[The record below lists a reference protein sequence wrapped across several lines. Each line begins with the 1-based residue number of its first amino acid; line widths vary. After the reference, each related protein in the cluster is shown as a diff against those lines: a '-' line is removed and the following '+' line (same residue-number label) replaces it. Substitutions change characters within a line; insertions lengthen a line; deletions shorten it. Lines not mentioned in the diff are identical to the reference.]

1 MSLELTAPPV
11 EAPFEARARA
21 EPEGWRAELRLG
33 FARSGEKT
41 ILAERRHLGPL
52 QVQRPF
58 HPEGDRFCHVTV
70 LHPPGGV
77 VGGDELTLEVDV
89 AAHAHALITTP
100 AAGKFYRSR
109 GPRALQR
116 QVLRVEPHA
125 SLEWFPLENIVY
137 DGARVEIA
145 TRVELAPDA
154 SFLGWD
160 ITCFGRPAAGERFR
174 TGVFAQRF
182 EIFRAGRPLWLEHC
196 AVPGDGEI
204 LEAAWGLGGY
214 PVHGSFVCAGSFAE
228 GTAALRERLPAEVG
242 GDRFGVSWLGEVLVA
257 RYLGFRTEK
266 ARQWFEKIWRILRP
280 ELLGRAAVPPRIWKT

>member
-1 MSLELTAPPV
+1 M
-11 EAPFEARARA
+11 
-21 EPEGWRAELRLG
+21 
-33 FARSGEKT
+33 
-41 ILAERRHLGPL
+41 GPL

-58 HPEGDRFCHVTV
+58 YPEGARFCHVYV

-77 VGGDELTLEVDV
+77 VGGDELRLDVDV
-89 AAHAHALITTP
+89 AGHAHALVTTP
-100 AAGKFYRSR
+100 AAAKFYRSR
-109 GPRALQR
+109 GPRALQL

-145 TRVELAPDA
+145 TRVELAADA
-154 SFLGWD
+154 SFVGWE

-174 TGVFAQRF
+174 TGEWAQRF
-182 EIFRAGRPLWLEHC
+182 EIVRAGRPLWLERC
-196 AVPGDGEI
+196 AIRGDDEI

-228 GTAALRERLPAEVG
+228 GSAALKERLPAVQD

-266 ARQWFEKIWRILRP
+266 ARQCFEEIWGIVRP
-280 ELLGRAAVPPRIWKT
+280 ELLGRAAFPPRIWRA